1 MILWDDLLVL
11 RILYTSMD
19 LTLTNLYL
27 VTILIYF
34 LFKKISYLLLRVL
47 LTRLWQIISMHCMQ
61 LDRHL
66 SKLKDQIEFCVI
78 KSIHLQELHFANGD
92 LVYFKRNG
100 TENWM
105 EPGTVMVSE
114 NQRILM
120 KYSSIYIRQ
129 SMLYLMLLEQFK

>member
-1 MILWDDLLVL
+1 MSVAPLMMLWDGLSVL

-19 LTLTNLYL
+19 LALTSLYL

-34 LFKKISYLLLRVL
+34 LFKNISYLLLRVL

-66 SKLKDQIEFCVI
+66 SKLKVQREFRVI
-78 KSIHLQELHFANGD
+78 KSVHLQELHFTNGD
-92 LVYFKRNG
+92 LVYFKRDR

-105 EPGTVMVSE
+105 GPGTVMVNE
-114 NQRILM
+114 NQQILM
-120 KYSSIYIRQ
+120 KYGGTYIR
-129 SMLYLMLLEQFK
+129 LDPCCI